1 MNYSE
6 TLTYLFK
13 RLPMFQRVGGAAYK
27 ANLDNTL
34 KMCALLGHSENA
46 FKAVH
51 VAGTNGKGST
61 SNLLASV
68 FQECGFKTGLYTS
81 PHYIDFRERIRVN
94 GRTSATKRGIKKRLS
109 LRWLDLSTV

>member
-6 TLTYLFK
+6 TLQYLFN
-13 RLPMFQRVGGAAYK
+13 RLPMFQRVGAAAYK

-34 KMCALLGHSENA
+34 KMCALLGHPENE
-46 FKAVH
+46 FKTVH

-68 FQECGFKTGLYTS
+68 FQECGSKPGSIPHHIISTS
-81 PHYIDFRERIRVN
+81 VK
-94 GRTSATKRGIKKRLS
+94 GSG
-109 LRWLDLSTV
+109 